1 MVIIGDG
8 NGISICVMHCGIL
21 CTVQILGR
29 TLHSI
34 SWTIDL
40 SWKNFSILSRH
51 SHNHGLPSM
60 RTVLSIVR
68 CDSSSTER
76 QSRSL
81 SRRSRV
87 SNRGNVRKTSGST
100 CTKSHLERRMHFTYR
115 ACRKCAYLFFRISKL
130 IKKMA
135 ACSRISKS
143 RNPCAKNP
151 QILESQIFEDV
162 RIKKFERGF

>member
-1 MVIIGDG
+1 MIIIGDG
-8 NGISICVMHCGIL
+8 SGMSICVMHCGIL
-21 CTVQILGR
+21 YTVQIFGR

-68 CDSSSTER
+68 CDNSSTER

-87 SNRGNVRKTSGST
+87 SSRGNVRKTSGST
-100 CTKSHLERRMHFTYR
+100 CTKPHLKRECECTLCIMRVER
-115 ACRKCAYLFFRISKL
+115 ARIYFSKL
-130 IKKMA
+130 IKKNLENNRSRKINKKIERNIICRDA
-135 ACSRISKS
+135 RISRTKS
-143 RNPCAKNP
+143 LC
-151 QILESQIFEDV
+151 
-162 RIKKFERGF
+162 